1 MTELSGKE
9 LYMQSFRNHIA
20 VLIVFMALLSC
31 GGGKAEPIIPERKA
45 IEPSPT
51 KVVEEFLKAVKD
63 EKFEKAFQ
71 YVYAPYSDKDGY
83 VIQMKNTVRD
93 NQLTILDFR
102 ILGTQI
108 FDRTSIVVV
117 ELTQK
122 IKSPTTGQVV
132 ELTQNSQY
140 DLGLFDE
147 KWKITSGNCIKNC
160 LEMPQKEPS
169 QQSPEQ
175 QRAPQQA
182 PTQKEQPTS

>member
-1 MTELSGKE
+1 
-9 LYMQSFRNHIA
+9 MQSLRNHIA
-20 VLIVFMALLSC
+20 VLIVFTALLSC
-31 GGGKAEPIIPERKA
+31 GGKAEPIIPERKV

-51 KVVEEFLKAVKD
+51 RVVEEFLKAVKD

-71 YVYAPYSDKDGY
+71 YVYAPYSDKESY
-83 VIQMKNTVRD
+83 VIQMRNTVKD
-93 NQLTILDFR
+93 NHLTILGFR

-117 ELTQK
+117 ELNQK

-140 DLGLFDE
+140 DLGLFED

-169 QQSPEQ
+169 EQTPVQQQAPPRQQSPTLQ
-175 QRAPQQA
+175 
-182 PTQKEQPTS
+182 EQPAS

>member
-1 MTELSGKE
+1 
-9 LYMQSFRNHIA
+9 
-20 VLIVFMALLSC
+20 
-31 GGGKAEPIIPERKA
+31 
-45 IEPSPT
+45 
-51 KVVEEFLKAVKD
+51 
-63 EKFEKAFQ
+63 
-71 YVYAPYSDKDGY
+71 
-83 VIQMKNTVRD
+83 MKNTVRD

-140 DLGLFDE
+140 DLGLFEE

-169 QQSPEQ
+169 QQ
-175 QRAPQQA
+175 APQQQA

>member
-1 MTELSGKE
+1 
-9 LYMQSFRNHIA
+9 MQSFGNHVA

-51 KVVEEFLKAVKD
+51 KVVEEFLKAIKD
-63 EKFEKAFQ
+63 EKFEKAYQ
-71 YVYAPYSDKDGY
+71 YVYAPYSDKEGY
-83 VIQMKNTVRD
+83 VIQMQNTVKD
-93 NQLTILDFR
+93 NQLTILNYR

-108 FDRTSIVVV
+108 FDRTAIVVV
-117 ELTQK
+117 ELNQK

-132 ELTQNSQY
+132 ELMQNSQY

-160 LEMPQKEPS
+160 LEIPQK
-169 QQSPEQ
+169 
-175 QRAPQQA
+175 A
-182 PTQKEQPTS
+182 PTQQNAPIQQNAPTIQEQPAS

>member
-9 LYMQSFRNHIA
+9 RYMQSFRNHIA
-20 VLIVFMALLSC
+20 ILIVFMALLSC
-31 GGGKAEPIIPERKA
+31 GGGKTTEPILPERKA

-63 EKFEKAFQ
+63 EKFDKAFQ

-93 NQLTILDFR
+93 NQLTILNFR

-122 IKSPTTGQVV
+122 IKSPTTGHVV

-140 DLGLFDE
+140 DLGLFEE

-160 LEMPQKEPS
+160 LEMPQREPS
-169 QQSPEQ
+169 QQ
-175 QRAPQQA
+175 APQQQA

>member
-1 MTELSGKE
+1 
-9 LYMQSFRNHIA
+9 MQSLRNHIA
-20 VLIVFMALLSC
+20 VLIVFTALLSC
-31 GGGKAEPIIPERKA
+31 GGKAEPIIPERKA
-45 IEPSPT
+45 IDPSPT

-63 EKFEKAFQ
+63 EKFEKAFE

-93 NQLTILDFR
+93 NQLKILGFR

-117 ELTQK
+117 ELNQK

-140 DLGLFDE
+140 DLGLFDD

-169 QQSPEQ
+169 EQAPVQQQAPPRQQSPTLQ
-175 QRAPQQA
+175 
-182 PTQKEQPTS
+182 EQPAS